1 MGQAGEVWKDLV
13 GIGEVDVEL
22 IPLLSTIILVATI
35 VTIVFAFVSYLAYRS
50 REKKAP
56 KARGPV
62 EFEPQFVKR
71 YIPTE

>member
-1 MGQAGEVWKDLV
+1 M
-13 GIGEVDVEL
+13 EL

-56 KARGPV
+56 KPRAAA

-71 YIPTE
+71 YIPE